1 MYRDNSVYRRGRPS
15 PVRVRGRVAIRRSGS
30 GVLQPE
36 SSTRPAELGS
46 APCRSMLEL
55 RQSAW
60 APRAALSA
68 GRAIAQSM
76 AVQRRDRA
84 GRSADLIFQAARRD
98 WRRGIRLPLALIV
111 VAIALLALPVWL
123 FTPYGGFGAG
133 LVLGVILGMAAW
145 AWDQPP

>member
-1 MYRDNSVYRRGRPS
+1 
-15 PVRVRGRVAIRRSGS
+15 
-30 GVLQPE
+30 
-36 SSTRPAELGS
+36 
-46 APCRSMLEL
+46 
-55 RQSAW
+55 AW
-60 APRAALSA
+60 AARAALSA

-76 AVQRRDRA
+76 SVQRRDRA

-145 AWDQPP
+145 AWDQPPPFVEHWRLGRDGERQTAKQLRKLRGEGWLARHDLRDQYGNLDHLVVGP